1 MAWCSLLIFNGS
13 ALGQS
18 TAFRYQGQLID
29 QNNPANGIYDLE
41 FAMYD
46 AVTNG
51 NQIGLTLTNT
61 ATSVSNGLFV
71 ATLDFGGVFNGQNCW
86 LDISVRTNGA
96 NTFMELS
103 PRQLITPVPYA
114 ITANGASNLLGS
126 LPASQLN
133 GTLAT
138 AQLPASVLTNG
149 ATGVNLAGIFSGNGA
164 SLTGVF
170 STNLTSDDTIMSVVA
185 TNSAP
190 SPSTNWTFYA
200 LDYTSTNFLT
210 LGGPLSPDGYFTGS
224 FFSPLRIQTGGN
236 GQTGF
241 ETANAMSETFGID
254 GSQFVFGLVGQ
265 GRVFSIIVN
274 GVDDYIT
281 NDVPSDGN
289 LYWFTVTFATA
300 ATRTITIN
308 NAYSFYGVY
317 TPVTNGFF
325 AGKMVLHHR
334 LAVLGDSFTEQ
345 TYQVASQCEGLVSQL
360 QLLLPQFDVWALG
373 EGGTGFVNPGSSG
386 GTNFFGRVN
395 DVINA
400 NPDYVLVY
408 GGINDCDNAT
418 NTLMTNVIFEDATN
432 LIMSLQSRLPTAK
445 IAVIGPQWPR
455 TPSPTGD
462 AIVFNCGILLSNAC
476 SVCGIPYVNPILE
489 PWITGNVAIP
499 NSGNADI
506 YTRPADGTHPT
517 IPAGARYLAN
527 KIVNSLSQFW
537 NLSALGTTAT
547 SSTITLS
554 TNGTPPIAPGLGTLW
569 NSNNVL
575 YWVTSL
581 RTNYITGP

>member
-1 MAWCSLLIFNGS
+1 MAWCSLLVFNGS
-13 ALGQS
+13 ALGQG

-51 NQIGLTLTNT
+51 NQIGLILTNA

-103 PRQLITPVPYA
+103 PRQPITPVPYA
-114 ITANGASNLLGS
+114 ITANGSSNLLGS

-138 AQLPASVLTNG
+138 TQLPASVLTNG

-210 LGGPLSPDGYFTGS
+210 LGGPLSPNGYFTGS

-254 GSQFVFGLVGQ
+254 GSQFIFGLVGQ
-265 GRVFSIIVN
+265 GRIFSIIVN
-274 GVDDYIT
+274 GVDNYIT

-325 AGKMVLHHR
+325 AGKMVPHHR

-386 GTNFFGRVN
+386 GTNFLGRVN
-395 DVINA
+395 DVVNA

-418 NTLMTNVIFEDATN
+418 NTSMTNVIFEDATN

-537 NLSALGTTAT
+537 NLSALGTTAI

-554 TNGTPPIAPGLGTLW
+554 TNGTPPIAPGSGTLW

-581 RTNYITGP
+581 HTNYITGP